1 MNTLIAIIII
11 FGLLVFIHE
20 LGHLIFAK
28 RAGILC
34 REFAIGF
41 GPKIFSFKKDETTYT
56 IRLLPLGGFVRMA
69 GEDPEMIQIKP
80 GYEVGLLFNRD
91 GKVNKI
97 IINNKS
103 KHPDCKVISV
113 EKIDMEKDLFVQGYL
128 NDEEGIVTYKID
140 EKAEYV
146 YDEQATQIA
155 PYDRQFGSKTIPQR
169 AMAIFAGPLMNFVL
183 AAVILMAYALIA
195 GMPVDESVVG
205 GVTDDGVAIQAGLET
220 GDRIVS
226 IEGESVET
234 WEEMTTIIQA
244 SPNEPLQFEVERG
257 SETFNV
263 SMTPQERINPEEE
276 VDGVVG
282 IYPPTE
288 KNVLGAI
295 GFGFTQ
301 TYEYTVLI
309 IEALGMLITG
319 QFSLD
324 HLAGPVGIYS
334 YTGEVAAM
342 GILVLMQWAAILSVN
357 LGIVNLLPLPA
368 LDGGRLMFIGLEAVR
383 GKPIDPQKEGLVH
396 FIGFALLM
404 LLMLVVTWNDINKFF
419 L

>member
-1 MNTLIAIIII
+1 MNTFISIIII

-20 LGHLIFAK
+20 LGHLLFAK

-41 GPKIFSFKKDETTYT
+41 GPKIFSFKKSETVYT

-80 GYEVGLLFNRD
+80 GYEIGLLFNSS
-91 GKVNKI
+91 GKVRKL

-103 KHPDCKVISV
+103 KHPDCKVIQV
-113 EKIDMEKDLFVQGYL
+113 EKIDLERELFVTGYVSE
-128 NDEEGIVTYKID
+128 DEGLVTYPID

-146 YDEQATQIA
+146 HDEQATQIA
-155 PYDRQFGSKTIPQR
+155 PYDRQFGSKTLPQR
-169 AMAIFAGPLMNFVL
+169 AMALFAGPMMNFIL
-183 AAVILMAYALIA
+183 AIVILMLYAWFA
-195 GMPVDESVVG
+195 GMPVNEALVG
-205 GVTDDGVAIQAGLET
+205 DVTEDGVAIQAGLES
-220 GDRIVS
+220 GDRIIS
-226 IEGESVET
+226 IAGQQVTT
-234 WEEMTTIIQA
+234 WEEMTTIIQ
-244 SPNEPLQFEVERG
+244 SNPNEPLLFEIERG
-257 SETFNV
+257 GERFEV
-263 SMTPQERINPEEE
+263 SMTPQERIGPEEQ

-282 IYPPTE
+282 IFPMTE
-288 KNVLGAI
+288 KSFLGAVT
-295 GFGFTQ
+295 FGFTQ
-301 TYEYTVLI
+301 TYEFTVLI
-309 IEALGMLITG
+309 FEALGMLITG
-319 QFSLD
+319 QFTLD

-334 YTGEVAAM
+334 YTDEVAAM
-342 GILVLMQWAAILSVN
+342 GFLVLMQWTAILSVN
-357 LGIVNLLPLPA
+357 LGIINLLPLPA
-368 LDGGRLMFIGLEAVR
+368 LDGGRLLFLGVEAVR

>member
-1 MNTLIAIIII
+1 MNTFISIIII

-20 LGHLIFAK
+20 LGHLVFAK

-41 GPKIFSFKKDETTYT
+41 GPKIFSFKKAETVYT

-80 GYEVGLLFNRD
+80 GYEVGLLFNEK
-91 GKVNKI
+91 GAVNKI

-103 KHPDCKVISV
+103 KHPECKIIQV
-113 EKIDMEKDLFVQGYL
+113 EKIDLEKELFVTGYIS
-128 NDEEGIVTYKID
+128 DEEGLVTYAID

-146 YDEQATQIA
+146 HDELATQIA

-169 AMAIFAGPLMNFVL
+169 AMALFAGPMMNFIL
-183 AAVILMAYALIA
+183 AIVILTFYAWIA
-195 GMPVDESVVG
+195 GTPVNEALVG
-205 GVTDDGVAIQAGLET
+205 DVTDDGVAIEAGLEG
-220 GDRIVS
+220 GDRIISIDGQNVS
-226 IEGESVET
+226 T
-234 WEEMTTIIQA
+234 WDEMTAIIQ
-244 SPNEPLQFEVERG
+244 SNPNEPLVFEIERG
-257 SETFNV
+257 STHFDV
-263 SMTPQERINPEEE
+263 TLTPQERVSPDEQVE
-276 VDGVVG
+276 GVVG
-282 IYPPTE
+282 IFPETE
-288 KNVLGAI
+288 KSVVGAVL
-295 GFGFTQ
+295 FGFTQ
-301 TYEYTVLI
+301 TYEFTVLI
-309 IEALGMLITG
+309 FEALGMLVTG
-319 QFSLD
+319 QFTLD

-334 YTGEVAAM
+334 YTDEVAAM
-342 GILVLMQWAAILSVN
+342 GFLVLMQWTAILSVN
-357 LGIVNLLPLPA
+357 LGIINLLPLPA
-368 LDGGRLMFIGLEAVR
+368 LDGGRLMFIGLEALR